1 VPASTKDRA
10 VTSNS
15 HRHPDEAKR
24 SRSPGKPVPTLL
36 LALTGVAAFA
46 VPASAQNFFA
56 GTFSVM
62 PHRLILGSAPSP
74 TPEDLC
80 VYGSTELHCYTDATK
95 KERRRF
101 IPDPIYR
108 GHFRELRPG
117 DDKLIEDQI
126 RAQKQVGRE
135 IFGLQSQQNPF

>member
-1 VPASTKDRA
+1 VATNNQDRASTSD
-10 VTSNS
+10 SCS
-15 HRHPDEAKR
+15 HPDDMKR
-24 SRSPGKPVPTLL
+24 FRAPGKPVSALL
-36 LALTGVAAFA
+36 LALLGIAGFA
-46 VPASAQNFFA
+46 EPASAQNFFA

-80 VYGSTELHCYTDATK
+80 VYGSTELHCYTDTTK

-101 IPDPIYR
+101 IADPIYR

-117 DDKLIEDQI
+117 DEKLIEDQI
-126 RAQKQVGRE
+126 RAQRQVGRE
-135 IFGLQSQQNPF
+135 IFGLQSQQSPF